1 MSLRDPLR
9 NRERHQTPS
18 ARGLVAKGPGQEP
31 GNGIRDR
38 STFQIIDE
46 QRPAGPPA
54 KVANRAHDLGIFEM
68 VQNHRCQDDVSRRK
82 TRFGV
87 CAPLEW
93 SQKRLS

>member
-1 MSLRDPLR
+1 
-9 NRERHQTPS
+9 
-18 ARGLVAKGPGQEP
+18 
-31 GNGIRDR
+31 
-38 STFQIIDE
+38 
-46 QRPAGPPA
+46 
-54 KVANRAHDLGIFEM
+54 VANRAHDLGIFEM